1 MKNKKFMGLWVMML
15 IVAMMLSAC
24 GKDDVNTENI
34 SGYEQTDSSGRMES
48 LDSISDALEE
58 SSKEKK
64 GESSV
69 GEQTGEGAG
78 DASTEILE
86 STKVEETTDTIE
98 LTEAEESTE
107 TTKESLESAESS
119 KESVKPSR
127 EETKPSKEQESSK
140 PSRAPE
146 STQQTTVKEETK
158 PSQEA
163 EKPSASAPSAE
174 QTKPS
179 VEQPKPSA
187 PQVHTCDYGS
197 GSVTKEATCK
207 EEGVRTFTC
216 SCGASKTESIAK
228 TGHNYVT
235 DSKAATCTE
244 AGYEKTACSSCGD
257 VKSESTTPATGH
269 SMEEHWFPSG
279 PTCVTDGGMHFEKCT
294 KCGVTNDLPPGQPL
308 GHNPDAGTVIREE
321 NCVRGSLI
329 EHYCTRCPQKLDYT
343 EGPKDPNKH
352 LEWVFDEDEQVWYC
366 PGCGTTK

>member
-1 MKNKKFMGLWVMML
+1 MKSKKKWRGLLVMML
-15 IVAMMLSAC
+15 IASMSLCAC
-24 GKDDVNTENI
+24 GKDKVNAENT
-34 SGYEQTDSSGRMES
+34 SGYEVAESSATES
-48 LDSISDALEE
+48 LESASDAVEE
-58 SSKEKK
+58 SSKEEKE
-64 GESSV
+64 ESSV

-119 KESVKPSR
+119 KESVKPSK

-140 PSRAPE
+140 PSKAPE

-163 EKPSASAPSAE
+163 EKPSVSAPGA
-174 QTKPS
+174 
-179 VEQPKPSA
+179 EQPKPSA

-197 GSVTKEATCK
+197 GTVTKEATCK

-269 SMEEHWFPSG
+269 SMEEHWFPAAPDCTS
-279 PTCVTDGGMHFEKCT
+279 DGGMHFETCT

>member
-1 MKNKKFMGLWVMML
+1 MKNKKKWMALLVMML
-15 IVAMMLSAC
+15 LASMSLCAC
-24 GKDDVNTENI
+24 RKDDVSAETT
-34 SGYEQTDSSGRMES
+34 SGYEVAESSG
-48 LDSISDALEE
+48 
-58 SSKEKK
+58 
-64 GESSV
+64 
-69 GEQTGEGAG
+69 
-78 DASTEILE
+78 
-86 STKVEETTDTIE
+86 
-98 LTEAEESTE
+98 
-107 TTKESLESAESS
+107 KESLESASNEVTESS
-119 KESVKPSR
+119 KEDNEESSVVEETDKTTETIESTETR
-127 EETKPSKEQESSK
+127 ETEESAEETKESVAPSKEQESSK
-140 PSRAPE
+140 PSKAPE

-163 EKPSASAPSAE
+163 PKPSVSTP
-174 QTKPS
+174 T
-179 VEQPKPSA
+179 VEQPKPST

-197 GSVTKEATCK
+197 GTVTKEATCK

-216 SCGASKTESIAK
+216 SCGASKTESIGK